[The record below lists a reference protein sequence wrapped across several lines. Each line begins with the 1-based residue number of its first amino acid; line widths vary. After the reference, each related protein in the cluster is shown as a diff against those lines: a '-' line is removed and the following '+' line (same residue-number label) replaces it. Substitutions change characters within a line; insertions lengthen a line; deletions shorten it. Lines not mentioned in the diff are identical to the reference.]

1 MSLGHHKKS
10 HSTPAPASESDI
22 IQPPPVMPQ
31 SEDLY
36 VSFGSTGRIM
46 VRRLP
51 RNEKKKTFLTSRTT
65 EKEQRRFA
73 NVKNIATWK

>member
-22 IQPPPVMPQ
+22 KIQPPVLPQ

-51 RNEKKKTFLTSRTT
+51 RNEKKTFLTSRTT